1 VEILLVIQK
10 IGLIRKNKVKVKW
23 KKIKLWKCRMVYY
36 EDECDSMEWTK
47 INNKINK

>member
-1 VEILLVIQK
+1 M
-10 IGLIRKNKVKVKW
+10 
-23 KKIKLWKCRMVYY
+23 KLWKYRMVCY